1 MKVVRNIA
9 RAAILAAVAAT
20 LLFAACSNS
29 SDGSIPAPVPVL
41 PQTPAPNEPVDPAL
55 TIPLT
60 LEAAVAGA
68 TVTFDN
74 KAAGHVTYKVNGG
87 EAQTIASGA
96 SKAITLDNV
105 GDKVQF
111 FGDNKTYQGS
121 GSSNIAC
128 SEDCYIYGN
137 IMSLIKSSNFE
148 SATTL
153 EEKSTF
159 SSLFKNNAHIK
170 NKNGADLL
178 LPATTITDSCY
189 VWMFYN
195 CTNLIT
201 APKLPAKTMKA
212 YCYGEMFDGCSSL
225 VTPPELPATTLAE
238 NCYASMFENCTSLS
252 TAPALPARK
261 MENFCYSRM
270 FMKCSKLT
278 AAPELLALD
287 LAPYCYI
294 NMFSGCENLTSVHD
308 LPATILAAFCYSDM
322 FSYCKKL
329 EKAPKLPAP
338 ILVEQCYKG
347 MFEGCS
353 NLSSVT
359 CLATDIS
366 ASLCTNYW
374 LNGVSLTGTFTK
386 ASSMTAWTPSV
397 DIPIGWTVVDYTPS
411 QQ

>member
-9 RAAILAAVAAT
+9 HAAILAAVAAT
-20 LLFAACSNS
+20 LVLVACSNS

-41 PQTPAPNEPVDPAL
+41 PPPPAPNEPVDPAL

-68 TVTFDN
+68 TVTFNN
-74 KAAGHVTYKVNGG
+74 KAAGHVNYKVNGG
-87 EAQTIASGA
+87 TAQTIASGT

-178 LPATTITDSCY
+178 LPATTLTESCY
-189 VWMFYN
+189 YGMFEG
-195 CTNLIT
+195 CANLAA
-201 APKLPAKTMKA
+201 APM
-212 YCYGEMFDGCSSL
+212 
-225 VTPPELPATTLAE
+225 LPATTLAE
-238 NCYASMFENCTSLS
+238 SCYCSMFDHCTNLTKAPELPAAEIFYNCYAYMFYFCENLASAPELPATEMKEMCYHTMFTGCKKL
-252 TAPALPARK
+252 TAAPALPATK
-261 MENFCYSRM
+261 LAKKCYTTMFALCENLES
-270 FMKCSKLT
+270 
-278 AAPELLALD
+278 APEL
-287 LAPYCYI
+287 
-294 NMFSGCENLTSVHD
+294 
-308 LPATILAAFCYSDM
+308 PAETLVEGCYSSM
-322 FSYCKKL
+322 FLNCAK
-329 EKAPKLPAP
+329 
-338 ILVEQCYKG
+338 
-347 MFEGCS
+347 
-353 NLSSVT
+353 LSSVT

-366 ASLCTNYW
+366 ALDCTNNW
-374 LNGVSLTGTFTK
+374 LSDVALTGTFKK
-386 ASSMTAWTPSV
+386 ATGMTAWQIGSYNGIPS
-397 DIPIGWTVVDYTPS
+397 GWTIEDYQPS